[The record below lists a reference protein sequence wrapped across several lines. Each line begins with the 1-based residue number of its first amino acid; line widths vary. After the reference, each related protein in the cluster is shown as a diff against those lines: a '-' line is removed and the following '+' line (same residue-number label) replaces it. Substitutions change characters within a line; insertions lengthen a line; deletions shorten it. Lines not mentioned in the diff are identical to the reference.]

1 LFDKN
6 LKYREKRG
14 MKWIT
19 MMVGT
24 FLFGILG
31 WFIVPLFVKLTNS
44 FYDRTGLEQVTK
56 DLFGTF
62 KITDTLTDEI
72 MIVTYDMLNHVP
84 VIFTKDAA
92 RKNET
97 MNVYIR
103 DAAQASSAAPI
114 YFDPKSIPE
123 ISDALI
129 DGGVIMSDSYK
140 YLSIGSGEV
149 VKGNEAQ
156 TILTLEELPEKS

>member
-1 LFDKN
+1 MMKGLIKDKNEEERLVEDLMRGDMKDLKEAEQILFDKN

-19 MMVGT
+19 MIVGT
-24 FLFGILG
+24 VLFGILG
-31 WFIVPLFVKLTNS
+31 WLIMPLFTKLTNS

-72 MIVTYDMLNHVP
+72 MIVTYDMQNHVP

-103 DAAQASSAAPI
+103 DAA
-114 YFDPKSIPE
+114 
-123 ISDALI
+123 
-129 DGGVIMSDSYK
+129 
-140 YLSIGSGEV
+140 
-149 VKGNEAQ
+149 
-156 TILTLEELPEKS
+156 